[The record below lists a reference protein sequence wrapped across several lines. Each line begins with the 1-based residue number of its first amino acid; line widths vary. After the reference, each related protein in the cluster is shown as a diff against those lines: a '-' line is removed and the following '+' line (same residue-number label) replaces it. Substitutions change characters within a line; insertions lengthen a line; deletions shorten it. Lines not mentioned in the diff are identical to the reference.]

1 MNNTAK
7 KLLNIIQADFPL
19 ESRPYQKIADD
30 LGISEDEVIALIQE
44 LKLDGSIKRIGGI
57 FNSKELGYHST
68 LCAAS
73 VPSERVSDVAA
84 IINGYKGVTH
94 NYIRSH
100 EFNMW
105 FTFIAPSVDCLE
117 KQIEEIKRRTGIEK
131 IINLPATKL
140 FKINVN
146 FEMRE

>member
-1 MNNTAK
+1 MNKTVK

-30 LGISEDEVIALIQE
+30 LGISEEEVIVLMQE

-73 VPSERVSDVAA
+73 VPSERVSDVAD
-84 IINGYKGVTH
+84 IINGYQGVTH

-105 FTFIAPSVDCLE
+105 FTIIAPSFDCLE
-117 KQIEEIKRRTGIEK
+117 KQIEEIKCRTGIEK

>member
-1 MNNTAK
+1 MNKIAK
-7 KLLNIIQADFPL
+7 ELLNIIQSDFPL
-19 ESRPYQKIADD
+19 ESRPYQKIAND
-30 LGISEDEVIALIQE
+30 LGASEEEVISLIQA

-57 FNSKELGYHST
+57 FNSKELGYRSS

-73 VPSERVSDVAA
+73 VPSERVTDVAN
-84 IINGYKGVTH
+84 IINGYQGVTH
-94 NYIRSH
+94 NYIRNH

-105 FTFIAPSVDCLE
+105 FTIIAPFGDSIE
-117 KQIEEIKRRTGIEK
+117 KQIEEIKLRTGIEK
-131 IINLPATKL
+131 IINLPASKL